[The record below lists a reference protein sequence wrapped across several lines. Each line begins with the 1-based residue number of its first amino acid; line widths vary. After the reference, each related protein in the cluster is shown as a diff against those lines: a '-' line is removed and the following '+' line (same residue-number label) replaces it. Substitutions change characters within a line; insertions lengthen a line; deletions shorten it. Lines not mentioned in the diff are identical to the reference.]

1 MLKRVIEILVII
13 AAMAVMTLA
22 LLNRSNTK
30 SLLFEE
36 QSDKTELVV
45 TEPQPEPQPEPTDS
59 LTATQ
64 ECPQLPIQRADS
76 IAG

>member
-45 TEPQPEPQPEPTDS
+45 TEPQPEPTDS